1 MKSPTSSTDS
11 QSPCRRRS
19 SDSSSRSRIRPH
31 GPFGIRNQEKFKRLE
46 ENLYELK
53 AAQVR
58 LLFFIEGRSIV
69 IVTNGFLK
77 KTRKTPDP
85 EIRRARTLRALYL
98 EAKQQ

>member
-1 MKSPTSSTDS
+1 MNLQKKVVRLVEQVADS
-11 QSPCRRRS
+11 
-19 SDSSSRSRIRPH
+19 PH

-58 LLFFIEGRSIV
+58 LLFFIEGRSII

-77 KTRKTPDP
+77 KAQKTPDA
-85 EIRRARTLRALYL
+85 EMRRARTLRALYL